1 MLLMFS
7 QGGKSKLLENLVG
20 HKLDT
25 DPEPVLYIGPT
36 KSNVT
41 KTVEPKIDDMI
52 RRCKS
57 LAAKTIFGQAYTKT
71 SKLIAGTLFRFA
83 WAGSTTEVK
92 ALSASLVIVDEL
104 DEMTI
109 EAKGQGSI
117 IELADARHGTY
128 AGGMT
133 VATSTCTQGTVTS
146 ELNADTGLEHWQISK
161 KVSSPIWIQWQ
172 EGTRHEWAVPCPHC
186 DEYFI
191 PRFKLLQW
199 PENSTPASVMK
210 TAYIACPNNGCVIKN
225 ESREQMNARG
235 VAVSPGQ
242 KVTKAG
248 KVIGEPIEAI
258 SYSLWVSGLMNNF
271 KSIGYLASKWLSAT
285 RSVDPDAIAA
295 VLNTNFAELYSTG
308 GEAPTEDA
316 VKLCCTNY
324 QMGEVNGDI
333 RVITVGVDV
342 QGNRLVYVI
351 RGWCYNW
358 ESYLIENGELWGD
371 TEQDEIWLELEN
383 MLDRDFDGLSINLMI
398 VDSGYLADMVYAV
411 ARRNKRSI
419 RAAKGHDRLDKPFYS
434 SKVDVTPRKGKVIK
448 NGLQL
453 WHFDTDRAKTWVHA
467 RINRDKDLPG
477 QWRLPIDIDDDYCKQ
492 LVAEERVEKSSG
504 GVIWIRVAKDNH
516 FLDAEAMAYLG
527 AKMLSS
533 RITAKAKPVAT
544 TEDIK
549 PSTPETTIRKKRNQ
563 FRRRGNKPSWR
574 QH

>member
-1 MLLMFS
+1 MFS
-7 QGGKSKLLENLVG
+7 QGGKSKFLENMVG

-83 WAGSTTEVK
+83 WAGSTTEIK

-109 EAKGQGSI
+109 ESKGQGSI

-128 AGGMT
+128 ANGMT
-133 VATSTCTQGTVTS
+133 VATSTCTQGTV
-146 ELNADTGLEHWQISK
+146 NAEVNPETNLEHWQVSK

-186 DEYFI
+186 NEYFI
-191 PRFKLLQW
+191 PRFSHLKW
-199 PENSTPASVMK
+199 PENSTPVSVLK
-210 TAYIACPNNGCVIKN
+210 TAFIMCPNNACVIENHEREGMN
-225 ESREQMNARG
+225 EKG

-242 KVTKAG
+242 SVSKTGNVTG
-248 KVIGEPIEAI
+248 KGVDAT

-271 KSIGYLASKWLSAT
+271 KSLGFLASKWLTAT
-285 RSVDPDAIAA
+285 RSVDQDAIAA
-295 VLNTNFAELYSTG
+295 VLNTQLNELYSTG
-308 GEAPTEDA
+308 GDAPSEDA

-324 QMGEVNGDI
+324 QLGEVNGKI

-398 VDSGYLADMVYAV
+398 VDSGYLADMVYAL

-419 RAAKGHDRLDKPFYS
+419 RAAKGHDRLDKAFYS

-453 WHFDTDRAKTWVHA
+453 WHFDTDRVKTWVHA

-477 QWRLPIDIDDDYCKQ
+477 QWYLPIDIDTDYCKQ
-492 LVAEERVEKSSG
+492 LIAEERIEKASG
-504 GVIWIRVAKDNH
+504 GVIWKQVAKDNH
-516 FLDAEAMAYLG
+516 FLDAEGMAYLG
-527 AKMLSS
+527 ARMLSS
-533 RITAKAKPVAT
+533 RITAKDKPEAKPADT
-544 TEDIK
+544 AIN
-549 PSTPETTIRKKRNQ
+549 TPEKQIRKARKQ
-563 FRRRGNKPSWR
+563 VRRRGNKPSWR
-574 QH
+574 QQ